1 MSGNNTT
8 ARSRPRDVE
17 NATPDGP
24 VICPVCAKVLEG
36 EPNFCVSCG
45 SDLRGIGAHSDT
57 LSGLDKNQTIDGR
70 YRVLE
75 KLGEGGMGAVFKVEH
90 VRMGKIAALKVLRP
104 DVALDKAMKARFLQ
118 ESRVVA
124 KLSHPNTVQVFDAGE
139 LDDGALFM
147 AMEYVPGKDLA
158 WHLKAHGPMS
168 EEKCASIGVQI
179 LSSLAEAH
187 EAGIIHRDIKPAN
200 VMLVRRRKGGDD
212 QVKLLDFGIA
222 KLAEGEG
229 RHSTT
234 GDFVGTPAYMSPEQV
249 RGDAV
254 DARSDLYA
262 LGTLLFELVTGQ
274 QLYTGPTAVSI
285 IKQHLE
291 TPVPKLA
298 EFAPQVPVSPAFE
311 AVVRTALEKDPA
323 RRYPDADAMKKALEA
338 LRGAVKVPTRDYT
351 PMPDELAGRML
362 SREDFDHFERRLRAQ
377 RVLWPLAVV
386 AVLVAGSVLAFRGYQ
401 STRAT
406 VAASVER
413 EPNNQV
419 PQATLIA
426 LGSPVK
432 GAMGAAG
439 EGEGDRDLFVAQL
452 PEAGRFR
459 VSLSGVSDLNLT
471 LEVLQLEKVY
481 DAPPGSTA
489 EKSAPTE
496 RLVRRL
502 FLDDQGVGDGERVD
516 GLELAP
522 GSVYLRVEEQAFA
535 TESPR
540 PPREKSL
547 VQYTLSLEAIPS
559 DVQGLEAEPNDSPLT
574 AQPLPLTRAVTA
586 WSGARLDD
594 VERFIALRPDAPF
607 STIDTFKVIEV
618 PLSEQVVVAV
628 VPPDE
633 GALAVIDE
641 SLLEAWRLKKAQS
654 SPTRPAPPPPA
665 PRVVKGAPD
674 VIALE
679 PCVDGVRRVRVTPV
693 QGALG
698 AAYRLAAATTGPNGV
713 AGLLDLV
720 RAQPSAAQGA
730 LVDAASRLLQKSP
743 ELARL
748 QQLRPTP

>member
-8 ARSRPRDVE
+8 ARSRPRDAE

-124 KLSHPNTVQVFDAGE
+124 RLSHPNTVQVFDAGE

-168 EEKCASIGVQI
+168 EEKCVSIAVQV
-179 LSSLAEAH
+179 LSSLVEAH

-311 AVVRTALEKDPA
+311 AVIRTALEKDPS
-323 RRYPDADAMKKALEA
+323 RRYADAEAMKKALEA

-362 SREDFDHFERRLRAQ
+362 SREDFDQFERKLRAQ
-377 RVLWPLAVV
+377 RVLWPV
-386 AVLVAGSVLAFRGYQ
+386 AVLLVLLAVGLLGFRGYQ

-406 VAASVER
+406 SAASVER
-413 EPNNQV
+413 EPNDQV
-419 PQATLIA
+419 AKATLIA
-426 LGSPVK
+426 IGSPVK

-439 EGEGDRDLFVAQL
+439 EGEGDRDLFVAQV

-459 VSLSGVSDLNLT
+459 VSLTGVSDLNLT
-471 LEVLQLEKVY
+471 LEVLQLEKTFDVQ
-481 DAPPGSTA
+481 GTGA
-489 EKSAPTE
+489 EKSPPTE
-496 RLVRRL
+496 KLVRRL

-516 GLELAP
+516 GLELSP

-535 TESPR
+535 TEQPR

-547 VQYTLSLEAIPS
+547 VQYTLTLEPVPA
-559 DVQGLEAEPNDSPLT
+559 DGQLAEAEPNDSTLT

-586 WSGARLDD
+586 WTGARLDD
-594 VERFIALRPDAPF
+594 VERFISLRPDAPF

-618 PLSEQVVVAV
+618 PLSEKVVVAV

-633 GALAVIDE
+633 GALAVVDE
-641 SLLEAWRLKKAQS
+641 AQLEAWRLKKAQS
-654 SPTRPAPPPPA
+654 SPSRPAPPPPT
-665 PRVVKGAPD
+665 PRLVKGAAEL
-674 VIALE
+674 IALE
-679 PCVDGVRRVRVTPV
+679 PCADGVRRVRVTPV
-693 QGALG
+693 AGVVG
-698 AAYRLAAATTGPNGV
+698 SPYRLAAATSGSNGV
-713 AGLLDLV
+713 AGLIDLLRV
-720 RAQPSAAQGA
+720 VPAASQTA
-730 LVDAASRLLQKSP
+730 LVEGAVKALPQSP

-748 QQLRPTP
+748 QQARPAP